1 MSADRFH
8 AVQTP
13 DYVRQFQCLGS
24 DCPQTCC
31 SGWQVD
37 IDKSNYKKI
46 QKAEVSPELKGKIQ
60 RHFKLNRQPTAST
73 YGVIELDANKACP
86 MLTDTHLCGIQ
97 AELDESH
104 LSSTCRYYPRKLY
117 QVGNQIEMY
126 LTLSCPEAAR
136 LCLTQDQPWGLS
148 EYVTHTPKGKPLP
161 VIRPSQRAGNAF
173 EQAFLQ
179 NRSLIRQFVVD
190 VVGQLNAP
198 VWHRVLL
205 TGLTLQKL
213 QQLPEEALTND
224 PAAIEKVLLS
234 SQLDLLTG
242 AFSSEVDASLTLEK
256 TEVIQKRF
264 LQDLTDLRIAMIS
277 PEVKHLFNPS
287 FRELVIK
294 SFDQL
299 NRLNTEQ
306 GELAGQVARS
316 ALTEF
321 EQQHPRFFGNYL
333 ANAFSASSLA
343 GGKGANLMQDWMHI
357 AIRFAL
363 LRSYIKGL
371 ACQPGGLRL
380 EEAIRMTYGF
390 AKVIEHSTAYAKGI
404 EALMERQG
412 IDGVVGA
419 AILLS

>member
-24 DCPQTCC
+24 ECPQTCC

-46 QKAEVSPELKGKIQ
+46 QKAEVSPALKGKIQ
-60 RHFKLNRQPTAST
+60 RHFKLNPQPTAST
-73 YGVIELDANKACP
+73 YGVIELDTNKACP
-86 MLTDTHLCGIQ
+86 MLTDNHLCGIQ

-104 LSSTCRYYPRKLY
+104 LSATCRYYPRKLY

-161 VIRPSQRAGNAF
+161 VIRPSQRMGNAF
-173 EQAFLQ
+173 EQAYIQ
-179 NRSLIRQFVVD
+179 NRALIRQFMVD
-190 VVGQLNAP
+190 VVGQLSAP

-213 QQLPEEALTND
+213 HQLSEDALTND

-242 AFSSEVDASLTLEK
+242 AFSSEVDANLTLEK
-256 TEVIQKRF
+256 TESVQKRF
-264 LQDLTDLRIAMIS
+264 VQDMTDLRIAMVP
-277 PEVKHLFNPS
+277 PEIKHLFNPS

-294 SFDQL
+294 GFDQL
-299 NRLNTEQ
+299 NRLNSEQ
-306 GELAGQVARS
+306 GASAGEAARAALA
-316 ALTEF
+316 EF
-321 EQQHPRFFGNYL
+321 EQQHPRFFSNYL
-333 ANAFSASSLA
+333 TNAFSASSFSV
-343 GGKGANLMQDWMHI
+343 GSGASLMQDWMHI

-363 LRSYIKGL
+363 LRFYIKGL
-371 ACQPGGLRL
+371 ACQPNGLSL
-380 EEAIRMTYGF
+380 EEAVRMTYGF

-404 EALMERQG
+404 EALMARQG